1 MSTGP
6 SSDRAATIREKLV
19 GFPDGTTD
27 AVLDFLAT
35 GSDTALDRA
44 VAGILYFHTPPRP
57 DGSKPDPTALT
68 GTTRLREDL
77 GLDSLAFAEMGFL
90 VEDLLGSQLP
100 EEDLLALQTVD
111 DFRAHVR
118 RAIHPA

>member
-6 SSDRAATIREKLV
+6 SSDRTTAIREKLV
-19 GFPDGTTD
+19 GFPEGTTD
-27 AVLDFLAT
+27 AVLAFLAT
-35 GSDTALDRA
+35 GADDALDRA
-44 VAGILYFHTPPRP
+44 VAGILHFHTPPRP
-57 DGSKPDPTALT
+57 DGSKPDPAALT

-90 VEDLLGSQLP
+90 VEDLLGTQLP
-100 EEDLLALQTVD
+100 EEDLLALQTVA

-118 RAIHPA
+118 RAIHPS